1 MKISLLKSK
10 IHKAIVTEADLEYE
24 GSLTLDPV
32 LIEAAGLLVHEKVS
46 IFNVTNGHRFFTY
59 VIEGER
65 GTNAVCVNGAAAHL
79 AREGDSLIIVSFGSY
94 DESECKNHKPKFVYV
109 DERNNITAVKHEV
122 SPFTIPEVG
131 HKQ

>member
-1 MKISLLKSK
+1 MLKSK
-10 IHKAIVTEADLEYE
+10 IHKAVVTEADLEYE

-32 LIEAAGLLVHEKVS
+32 LMEAADILVHEKVS

-79 AREGDSLIIVSFGSY
+79 AREGDSLIIASFASY
-94 DESECKNHKPKFVYV
+94 NEEECKNHNPKFVYV
-109 DERNNITAVKHEV
+109 DEENNIKYVKHEV
-122 SPFTIPEVG
+122 SAFTIPEVG
-131 HKQ
+131 KEQ